1 MIVEWNLSTQ
11 CHAATMLP
19 NRVIITVHVYM
30 DDKRRVASLKCIILV
45 NIIIKVCEHK
55 DEHDKFSGLVF
66 GCILS

>member
-30 DDKRRVASLKCIILV
+30 YVKGDRM
-45 NIIIKVCEHK
+45 IK
-55 DEHDKFSGLVF
+55 
-66 GCILS
+66 GCVSKVYYTC